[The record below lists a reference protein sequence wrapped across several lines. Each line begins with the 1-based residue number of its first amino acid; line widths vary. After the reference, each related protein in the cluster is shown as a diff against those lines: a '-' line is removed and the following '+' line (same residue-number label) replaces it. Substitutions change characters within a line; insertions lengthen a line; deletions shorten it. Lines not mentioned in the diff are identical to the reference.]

1 MLHRAVGARTYVP
14 AWLPSMRLPSYL
26 PVRPA
31 GTDKQQHTVPPLSQ
45 TPIHLHLEPETL
57 AVSHNDCPLA
67 SCWPAV
73 FLPALPACPPR
84 VQLSYKPSDPVALKA
99 AEPRRATAQ
108 LVSGLTRGSPTRGAA
123 PPLRVHSG
131 IRVSPG
137 GLARPWLAQPQR
149 YSALAASIDMTAA
162 VAATAAA
169 VATTAIRSTDGSTAA
184 PTPAQRANTQLLAK
198 LAACAEASVSRLTFP
213 SAGSSVSS
221 RRVVTP
227 SRPASP
233 PPSRFAAPT
242 TTTTTIAAAP
252 TIAAIPAPATTPA
265 ARVTTSAC
273 SSTVSTFTAA
283 SEREAATATT
293 ISFAHSASTASS
305 SAAAS
310 SFTRT
315 ASDTASSYDSDEDC
329 EREKEEQ
336 GEDDLPL
343 LGASF
348 IGNRGVF
355 VAAGEGSAAPLRWSG
370 MGADRAAEE
379 DGDNNAA
386 A

>member
-1 MLHRAVGARTYVP
+1 M
-14 AWLPSMRLPSYL
+14 
-26 PVRPA
+26 
-31 GTDKQQHTVPPLSQ
+31 
-45 TPIHLHLEPETL
+45 I
-57 AVSHNDCPLA
+57 
-67 SCWPAV
+67 
-73 FLPALPACPPR
+73 F
-84 VQLSYKPSDPVALKA
+84 LSYKPSDPVALKA

-137 GLARPWLAQPQR
+137 GIARPRLAQPQR
-149 YSALAASIDMTAA
+149 YSPLAASIVSPIDMTAT
-162 VAATAAA
+162 TAAA
-169 VATTAIRSTDGSTAA
+169 IATGGSFTNDYTL
-184 PTPAQRANTQLLAK
+184 PTPALRSNAFVLAK
-198 LAACAEASVSRLTFP
+198 LAACAESAVSRLTFAPASTSSGWSHRTAAPALPAAP
-213 SAGSSVSS
+213 SSSS
-221 RRVVTP
+221 RLAA
-227 SRPASP
+227 AS
-233 PPSRFAAPT
+233 T
-242 TTTTTIAAAP
+242 TTTTTASTAS
-252 TIAAIPAPATTPA
+252 TTA
-265 ARVTTSAC
+265 STGTSTC
-273 SSTVSTFTAA
+273 GSTVSTFTTA
-283 SEREAATATT
+283 SDEREAATATT
-293 ISFAHSASTASS
+293 TSVSPLASTASS
-305 SAAAS
+305 SS

-355 VAAGEGSAAPLRWSG
+355 VAAGEGSAAPPRWSG

>member
-1 MLHRAVGARTYVP
+1 MAAVA
-14 AWLPSMRLPSYL
+14 
-26 PVRPA
+26 
-31 GTDKQQHTVPPLSQ
+31 
-45 TPIHLHLEPETL
+45 
-57 AVSHNDCPLA
+57 
-67 SCWPAV
+67 
-73 FLPALPACPPR
+73 PPR
-84 VQLSYKPSDPVALKA
+84 CIMLSYKPSDPVALKA

-137 GLARPWLAQPQR
+137 GLARPRLAQPQR
-149 YSALAASIDMTAA
+149 YSALAASIAASIDMTAA
-162 VAATAAA
+162 AAATA
-169 VATTAIRSTDGSTAA
+169 VATAAIRSADGSTDDFSAV

-198 LAACAEASVSRLTFP
+198 IAACAEASVSRLTFP

-242 TTTTTIAAAP
+242 TTTTNIAAAI
-252 TIAAIPAPATTPA
+252 TLATIPAPATTPA
-265 ARVTTSAC
+265 ASATTSARG
-273 SSTVSTFTAA
+273 STVSTFTTA

-293 ISFAHSASTASS
+293 TTTSLSPSASTASS
-305 SAAAS
+305 SAS

-329 EREKEEQ
+329 EKEEQ

>member
-1 MLHRAVGARTYVP
+1 MAAVA
-14 AWLPSMRLPSYL
+14 
-26 PVRPA
+26 
-31 GTDKQQHTVPPLSQ
+31 
-45 TPIHLHLEPETL
+45 
-57 AVSHNDCPLA
+57 
-67 SCWPAV
+67 
-73 FLPALPACPPR
+73 PPR
-84 VQLSYKPSDPVALKA
+84 GIMLSFKPSDPVALKA

-108 LVSGLTRGSPTRGAA
+108 LVSGLTRGSPTRGAS

-137 GLARPWLAQPQR
+137 GLARPRLAQPQR

-162 VAATAAA
+162 AAATA
-169 VATTAIRSTDGSTAA
+169 VATAAIRSADGSTDDFSAV

-198 LAACAEASVSRLTFP
+198 IAACAEASVSRLTFP
-213 SAGSSVSS
+213 SAGSSGSS

-242 TTTTTIAAAP
+242 TTTTTTIAAAITLA
-252 TIAAIPAPATTPA
+252 TIPAPAPATTPA
-265 ARVTTSAC
+265 ASATTSAC
-273 SSTVSTFTAA
+273 GSTVSTFTTA
-283 SEREAATATT
+283 SEREAATATST
-293 ISFAHSASTASS
+293 TSFSPSASTASS
-305 SAAAS
+305 SAS

-315 ASDTASSYDSDEDC
+315 ASDTASSYDSDEDYK
-329 EREKEEQ
+329 KEEQ

-343 LGASF
+343 LGVSF

-355 VAAGEGSAAPLRWSG
+355 VAAGEGSAAPLQWSG